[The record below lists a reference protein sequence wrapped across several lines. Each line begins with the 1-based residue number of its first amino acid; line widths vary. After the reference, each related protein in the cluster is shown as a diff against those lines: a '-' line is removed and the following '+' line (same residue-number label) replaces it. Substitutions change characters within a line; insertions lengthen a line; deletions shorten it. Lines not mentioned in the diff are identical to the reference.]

1 MFSSYAYSLLM
12 SVALFAAVLNGFTIT
27 SSRVSRSMLKMDYE
41 GRYDAPVLS
50 VLEKLE
56 DTSFRQEL
64 DLKSVFTRDILK
76 PLTEDVEHIHG
87 MPWRSSIQAVGD
99 NSPPLTYM
107 PFWEWQLSFIKE
119 NLSNVYVLPCS
130 STDSEYYCD
139 SVSDFSYD
147 ESTKKGGRMVNL
159 CFASDEYRK
168 IRMTYYDAGRGCQVF
183 NSLWY
188 PREALNL
195 PLLGIDLLAFG
206 GMKFLAVVDF
216 HPLHDDEEDHSQIFD
231 ESILKPIRDRYP
243 SLQGKMSAK
252 FYDETQFFS
261 KNMLFSRFENKD
273 IIMDDLFPAFQEYVS
288 AHVDLTKK
296 TEPLGG
302 NIDYI
307 LERVVEYDSY
317 SAERDPAKG
326 LLANTFGNDWAEE
339 YVHGF
344 LFSWSKKK

>member
-1 MFSSYAYSLLM
+1 MSFSSFLISA
-12 SVALFAAVLNGFTIT
+12 ALFAVGLNGFTIT
-27 SSRVSRSMLKMDYE
+27 SRGVSRSMLKMNYE
-41 GRYDAPVLS
+41 SIYDAPVLS
-50 VLEKLE
+50 VVKKFE
-56 DTSFRQEL
+56 DISVRQEL
-64 DLKSVFTRDILK
+64 DLESVFKTRDILK
-76 PLTEDVEHIHG
+76 PFTDDVFHVHG
-87 MPWRSSIQAVGD
+87 MPWRRSIQVDGD
-99 NSPPLTYM
+99 NSPSLTYM
-107 PFWEWQLSFIKE
+107 AFWEWQLSFIKE
-119 NLSNVYVLPCS
+119 NLSNVHVLPCS
-130 STDSEYYCD
+130 STDSEYYRD

-147 ESTKKGGRMVNL
+147 ENTKKGGRMVNL
-159 CFASDEYRK
+159 CLASDEYRK
-168 IRMTYYDAGRGCQVF
+168 IRMTYYDAGRSCQVF

-188 PREALNL
+188 PRESLNL

-216 HPLHDDEEDHSQIFD
+216 HPLHDDEEDHSQVFD

-273 IIMDDLFPAFQEYVS
+273 IIMDDLFPAFQEYVT
-288 AHVDLTKK
+288 AHVDLTKM
-296 TEPLGG
+296 TEPQGG

-307 LERVVEYDSY
+307 RERVAEYDSY

-326 LLANTFGNDWAEE
+326 LLASTFGNDWAEE

>member
-1 MFSSYAYSLLM
+1 MFFFKVQCILASA
-12 SVALFAAVLNGFTIT
+12 ALFAVGLNGFTIPR
-27 SSRVSRSMLKMDYE
+27 RVSRSKLEMDYE
-41 GRYDAPVLS
+41 VRYDAPVLS

-56 DTSFRQEL
+56 DTTFIQEVNHE
-64 DLKSVFTRDILK
+64 SVFIAEDFSK
-76 PLTEDVEHIHG
+76 PLTDDVEHANG
-87 MPWRSSIQAVGD
+87 MPWRRSIQAEDD

-119 NLSNVYVLPCS
+119 NLSNVKVLPCS
-130 STDSEYYCD
+130 STDSEYYRH

-147 ESTKKGGRMVNL
+147 ENTKKGGRMVNL
-159 CFASDEYRK
+159 CLASDEYRK

-188 PREALNL
+188 PKESLNL

-216 HPLHDDEEDHSQIFD
+216 HPLHDNEEDHSQVFD

-252 FYDETQFFS
+252 FYDETKFFS

-273 IIMDDLFPAFQEYVS
+273 IIMDDLFPAFQEYVKS
-288 AHVDLTKK
+288 HFDLTKMTK
-296 TEPLGG
+296 PHGG
-302 NIDYI
+302 NIDHI
-307 LERVVEYDSY
+307 LERVAEYDSY

-326 LLANTFGNDWAEE
+326 LLAATFGNEWAEE

-344 LFSWSKKK
+344 LFSWSKKN